1 MLGMRRA
8 RFSTPWRNPRP
19 SENGMARVEEHAII
33 AAPIDPV
40 FDLIADHRRA
50 LDWLEGFTRF
60 EHVAGPEQGIGARVR
75 TEGRMLG
82 FFRHH

>member
-1 MLGMRRA
+1 
-8 RFSTPWRNPRP
+8 
-19 SENGMARVEEHAII
+19 MARVEEQAII
-33 AAPIDPV
+33 PAPIDQV

-60 EHVAGPEQGIGARVR
+60 ELVSGPERGVGARVS

-82 FFRHH
+82 FFRFDNA